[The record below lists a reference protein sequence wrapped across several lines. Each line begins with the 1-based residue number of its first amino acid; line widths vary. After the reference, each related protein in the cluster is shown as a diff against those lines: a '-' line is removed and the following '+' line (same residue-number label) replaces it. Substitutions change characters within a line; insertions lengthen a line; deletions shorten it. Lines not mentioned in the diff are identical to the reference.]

1 MSIEATIIPR
11 EDRMNEFV
19 DRLIEQRNGNFP
31 FQLIA
36 TYKSAEAITPDILCQ
51 QAIVNLCDNGG
62 GDLVLDFG
70 LRNGARLFRFCYQQQ
85 TRHDETAMMSA
96 TVTEERLSKKRGR
109 PPKSAYLPGGSRYI
123 ASSLSDVPSL
133 QSFSIDTT
141 DGSMASDTSEATLLT
156 TATSSSSTTSSSSSS
171 SSSSCYVPMSTW
183 SNKKAVFGAILR
195 IVRQQLTLSTIH
207 AHLTESDITAS
218 AYKVEKLIFR
228 EALGLHL
235 RTADAHIHYSNKNT
249 LRERILRYVTEVFPT
264 LTITPSNERL

>member
-1 MSIEATIIPR
+1 MSIEATITPR
-11 EDRMNEFV
+11 EDFMNEFV
-19 DRLIEQRNGNFP
+19 DRLIEQRNGHFP

-36 TYKSAEAITPDILCQ
+36 TYKSAEAITVDILCQ

-85 TRHDETAMMSA
+85 TRHDEPSMM
-96 TVTEERLSKKRGR
+96 TEERFSKKRGR

-141 DGSMASDTSEATLLT
+141 DGSMASDIASDATLST
-156 TATSSSSTTSSSSSS
+156 TATSSSSTTSSSSSSS

-195 IVRQQLTLSTIH
+195 IVRQQLTLSTTH
-207 AHLTESDITAS
+207 AHLTESEITAS

-228 EALGLHL
+228 EALDLHL
-235 RTADAHIHYSNKNT
+235 RVADAYIHYSNKNT

-264 LTITPSNERL
+264 LTITPSNDRL